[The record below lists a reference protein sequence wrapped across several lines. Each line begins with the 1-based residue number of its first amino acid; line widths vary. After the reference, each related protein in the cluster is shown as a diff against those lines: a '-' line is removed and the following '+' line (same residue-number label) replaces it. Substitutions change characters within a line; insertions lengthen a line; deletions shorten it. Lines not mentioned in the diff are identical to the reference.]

1 MAGGLLQLVAIG
13 VQDLYLTGNPQVSLF
28 KVIYRRHTNF
38 SMESVRQ
45 TFDGQVDFGKSVT
58 VKISRDGDLLGRI
71 LLEIDLPKLQSTNGA
86 TIKWLNS
93 IGHALIEQV
102 DLYIG
107 ELLIDRHYGEWLEIW
122 SELSLDSSKRNGYNN
137 MVGKYESYTSNTGPF
152 TVFIPL
158 QFWFCRNPG
167 LALPLIALQYHD
179 VKIIIKFRNFDDL
192 WTFGP
197 NNYYVASQT
206 GTTVTSTSGPLF
218 DELDQG
224 KIIYWADGTTSNI
237 LSSPNGFDS
246 QYPRRLQVS
255 AAASKP
261 SQKIY
266 IKPNDSPLGTYSIID
281 ARVYADFIYL
291 DTFERKFFAKNKHEY
306 LIEQL
311 QYDSDTNYINGQ
323 VLLKVPLNFNLP
335 MKELIW
341 VSQLATYTEDKDIF
355 NYSNTQDPNVE
366 PSDALASALVMFNGT
381 ERFEERVAGYFRL
394 YQPYA
399 HHTRC
404 PSSFIYVYSFALS
417 PEKHQPSGTA
427 NFSML
432 NTVDLR
438 LKYKIETGNSNVRVY
453 GVNYNVLKIQSG
465 MGGLLYAD

>member
-1 MAGGLLQLVAIG
+1 MAGGLLQLVATG

-45 TFDGQVDFGKSVT
+45 TIDGLADFGKSIT
-58 VKISRDGDLLGRI
+58 IKVKREGDLLGRI
-71 LLEIDLPKLQSTNGA
+71 MMEVDLPKIESTNGA

-107 ELLIDRHYGEWLEIW
+107 ELLIDRHFGEWFEIW

-137 MVGKYESYTSNTGPF
+137 MIGKYETYTSNTGPF
-152 TVFIPL
+152 TVFVPL

-167 LALPLIALQYHD
+167 LALPLVALQYHE

-197 NNYYVASQT
+197 NNYYVASQN
-206 GTTVTSTSGPLF
+206 GTTITKTSGPDF
-218 DELDQG
+218 DFLDKN
-224 KIIYWADGTTSNI
+224 KIVYWADGTTSKIGNASDTFSVEHTDQI
-237 LSSPNGFDS
+237 KTVTGGIKAS
-246 QYPRRLQVS
+246 QRM
-255 AAASKP
+255 
-261 SQKIY
+261 Y
-266 IKPNDSPLGTYSIID
+266 IKPDDKPLMTYSILD
-281 ARVYADFIYL
+281 TRVYADLIYL
-291 DTFERKFFAKNKHEY
+291 DTFERKFFAQNKHEY

-311 QYDSDTNYINGQ
+311 QFDPDTNYISGQ
-323 VLLKVPLNFNLP
+323 QLLKVPLSFNLP
-335 MKELIW
+335 IKELIW
-341 VSQLATYTEDKDIF
+341 VTQLASYTEDKDMF
-355 NYSNTQDPNVE
+355 NFSNTQDPNME
-366 PSDALASALVMFNGT
+366 PSDALASALVMFNGS

-432 NTVDLR
+432 DTVDLR
-438 LKYKIETGNSNVRVY
+438 LKYKTDTTNSNVRVY
-453 GVNYNVLKIQSG
+453 GVNYNVLKVQSG